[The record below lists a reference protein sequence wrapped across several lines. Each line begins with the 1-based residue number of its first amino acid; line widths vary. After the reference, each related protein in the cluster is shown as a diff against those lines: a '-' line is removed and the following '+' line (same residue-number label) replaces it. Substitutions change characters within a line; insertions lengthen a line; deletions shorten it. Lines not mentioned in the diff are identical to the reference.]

1 MLITMEGHSNTNN
14 SNNTHSTNFLWL
26 QCQVFFFPLIL
37 LLLIL
42 SLLLIYLFNLYTC
55 ILLTNYLLQFI
66 TQGIHSLKLKQ
77 GKDMHE
83 IIITHRLYCK

>member
-1 MLITMEGHSNTNN
+1 MYFTNK
-14 SNNTHSTNFLWL
+14 
-26 QCQVFFFPLIL
+26 
-37 LLLIL
+37 
-42 SLLLIYLFNLYTC
+42 
-55 ILLTNYLLQFI
+55 LQFI